1 MNKPL
6 DQTVKH
12 STVNKPNGVAS
23 LEAIRLKSFI
33 KQKFTTGVCL
43 WCGLKM
49 GEDLNPKFPIYDTNT
64 NPNCSPN
71 PNPNPNPNLT
81 HNS

>member
-12 STVNKPNGVAS
+12 SKVNKPNGVAS

-33 KQKFTTGVCL
+33 KQKFTPGVCIWVWTKNRRGFESKIPYL
-43 WCGLKM
+43 R
-49 GEDLNPKFPIYDTNT
+49 
-64 NPNCSPN
+64 
-71 PNPNPNPNLT
+71 
-81 HNS
+81 H